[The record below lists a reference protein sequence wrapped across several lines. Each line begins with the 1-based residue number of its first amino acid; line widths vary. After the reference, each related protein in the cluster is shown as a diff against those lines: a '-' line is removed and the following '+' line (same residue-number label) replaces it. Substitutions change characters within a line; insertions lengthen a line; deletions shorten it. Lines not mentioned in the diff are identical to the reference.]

1 MDVIREFGT
10 SEFFYILLATRWT
23 ILLTLVSL
31 AIGSI
36 IALVVAVMRI
46 VPLWPVNWL
55 AIGFINLIQGT
66 PVLGQLFLFFFGF
79 SILGIEM
86 GAWAACVTAFSLY
99 TGAFLGEIWRGSLQ
113 AVPPTQWEA
122 SASMAL
128 SYGQRL
134 RYVIIPQAIRLSIAP
149 SIGFIV
155 QLLKNT
161 SLASIV
167 GFVELMR
174 AAQIMNGITF
184 SPIPIYLTV
193 ASIYFAICFSLSQ
206 VSQNYER
213 RLRVPR

>member
-36 IALVVAVMRI
+36 IGLVVAVMRI

-86 GAWAACVTAFSLY
+86 GAWAACVAAFSLY

-155 QLLKNT
+155 QLLKNS

-184 SPIPIYLTV
+184 APIPIYLTV